1 MTTLTRRLLGLG
13 AGALG
18 GSVEIVLKTALQAA
32 EADGATVELVRL
44 DELDLSSPA
53 GAPVSDDLW
62 WLWER
67 LMEAD
72 GIIVAA
78 PIISRTVPAR
88 LKLVIDRLLGPNADR
103 AIVERLLAARA
114 AGHEPVVP
122 FRLDE
127 RVLRPRVAG
136 LIAVGGSLTRQ
147 WKGLALPVMH
157 SLTFSMQTAV
167 VDQIVI
173 AGSGTP
179 QSVVLDD
186 DALARAAQLGRT
198 VAAQLGR
205 EFDEADY
212 QGPPG
217 ACPLCHL
224 SVVELKGRA
233 VQCATCGANGR
244 LADDFSVEWTDL
256 DSSVITLVERRAH
269 YDEILETAQRH
280 AKVRDE
286 INDKAA
292 ACAAYDPLVRPSS
305 H

>member
-1 MTTLTRRLLGLG
+1 MTQRLLGLG
-13 AGALG
+13 AGAPG
-18 GSVEIVLKTALQAA
+18 GSVEIALKAALQAA
-32 EADGATVELVRL
+32 ESEGATVEWVRL
-44 DELDLSSPA
+44 DDLDLSGPA
-53 GAPVSDDLW
+53 GVPVSDDLW

-72 GIIVAA
+72 GVIVAA

-88 LKLVIDRLLGPNADR
+88 LKLVIDRLLGPNADK

-114 AGHEPVVP
+114 AGHEPTVP

-136 LIAVGGSLTRQ
+136 LIAVGGSLTTQ
-147 WKGLALPVMH
+147 WKTLALPVMH

-167 VDQIVI
+167 VDQIVL

-186 DALARAAQLGRT
+186 EGLARAAQLGRA
-198 VAAQLGR
+198 VAQQLGV
-205 EFDEADY
+205 EFDAAVYRGE
-212 QGPPG
+212 PG

-233 VQCATCGANGR
+233 VQCATCGAYGR
-244 LADDFSVEWTDL
+244 LADNFSVEWTDL
-256 DSSVITLVERRAH
+256 DSSVITMAERRAH
-269 YDEILETAQRH
+269 YDEILETAGRH

-292 ACAAYDPLVRPSS
+292 AYAAYDRLVRPST